1 MGWMISDRQSGPVF
15 TFDGLSPQISN
26 NVFIAP
32 TAAVIGDVTIKEG
45 ASIWFS
51 SVVRGDDMPIT
62 IGCNTNI
69 QDGAVIHSTENV
81 AATVIGNNVVVGHG
95 AIIHGATI
103 GDNALIGMGAII
115 LDGAIVGNSA
125 VVAAGAVVPP
135 GKHVPPETLWLGS
148 PGKVVRA
155 TRPEEHG
162 FVSYAT
168 EHYRSRAKQYVNDGI
183 GFTVARDDA

>member
-1 MGWMISDRQSGPVF
+1 MTDIRQSGPVF
-15 TFDGLSPQISN
+15 TFDGISPHIGK
-26 NVFIAP
+26 NVFVAP
-32 TAAVIGDVTIKEG
+32 TAAVIGDVTIKDG

-62 IGCNTNI
+62 IGFNTNI
-69 QDGAVIHSTENV
+69 QDGAVIHSTEKV

-103 GDNALIGMGAII
+103 GDNALIGIGAII
-115 LDGAIVGNSA
+115 LDGAVVGQGA

-135 GKHVPPETLWLGS
+135 GKQVPPDTLWLGS
-148 PGKVVRA
+148 PGRAVRS
-155 TRPEEHG
+155 TRVEERN

-168 EHYRSRAKQYVNDGI
+168 NHYRSRAKQYVSNGI
-183 GFTVARDDA
+183 GVTAAHDDA

>member
-1 MGWMISDRQSGPVF
+1 MRHNRQSGPVF
-15 TFDGLSPQISN
+15 TFDGISPHIGR
-26 NVFIAP
+26 NVFVAP
-32 TAAVIGDVTIKEG
+32 TAAVIGDVTIKDG

-62 IGCNTNI
+62 IGCNANI

-81 AATVIGNNVVVGHG
+81 SATVIGDNVVVGHG

-115 LDGAIVGNSA
+115 LDAAIVGHGA

-135 GKHVPPETLWLGS
+135 GKHVPPDTLWLGS
-148 PGKVVRA
+148 PGRVARA
-155 TRPEEHG
+155 TRAEEHD

-168 EHYRSRAKQYVNDGI
+168 DHYRSRAKQYVNEGI
-183 GFTVARDDA
+183 GFTAVCDDE